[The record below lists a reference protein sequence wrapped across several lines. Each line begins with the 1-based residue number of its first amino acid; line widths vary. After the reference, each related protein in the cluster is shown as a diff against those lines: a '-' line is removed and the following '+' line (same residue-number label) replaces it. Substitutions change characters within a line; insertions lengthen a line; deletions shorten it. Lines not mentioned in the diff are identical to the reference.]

1 MMMWLLKE
9 LECKKDI
16 IKLLVFKVLN
26 VILGVGFALWMKK
39 TIDDVFVSSQLFL
52 YNAIIL
58 VIIILIQILTSSIV
72 YYLTHH
78 LEYNIEKKMKSMFF
92 MTILNK
98 EYQSVNE
105 YHSGELMNRY
115 ASDIT
120 KITQAISKQLPNM
133 ITMII
138 RIIVVLIVICMMS
151 PLLALLLCVGGL
163 MTIGCTLVIKKIL
176 KPMSQKVNQNDD
188 ILKAQVQESLES
200 LLVIHSFRCE
210 TSINEIHQDK
220 LNNYIEAQ
228 LQKSNFMNVLETALS
243 LAIQA
248 AYAIAFLWSVYGVM
262 NQSLSVGSISA
273 MISLVGQIK
282 NPFVGISMTLPQM
295 IILNTHIERMK
306 DFIVDHHITQPKD
319 DGDKYQNL
327 KSICFEH
334 VSFAYKDKEVLKDF
348 HLTIHKNE
356 TIAFVGY
363 SGVGK
368 TTVLKLLMNLHPI
381 DKGRIYL
388 QLEKEQIDIHELGEG
403 LITYVPQDYGLMSG
417 SIQEIV
423 AFGCKDIDEHK
434 VQWACEKA
442 CIHQE
447 IMQLKDGYNT
457 ILKEQGKSLSGGQM
471 QRLALAR
478 AIYSECPIMLLDE
491 VTSSLHP
498 TLEQQIIQSLQTL
511 QDKTI
516 IIVTHRKEV
525 LEICDRMID
534 FDEVQL

>member
-16 IKLLVFKVLN
+16 IKLLVFKILN
-26 VILGVGFALWMKK
+26 VILGVIFALWMKK
-39 TIDDVFVSSQLFL
+39 IIDDVFVSSQLFF

-58 VIIILIQILTSSIV
+58 IGIILIQIISSSIV

-78 LEYNIEKKMKSMFF
+78 LEYKIEKKMKSMFF

-98 EYQSVNE
+98 EYQKIND

-120 KITQAISKQLPNM
+120 KITQAMSKQFPNM

-138 RIIVVLIVICMMS
+138 RIIVVFIVIGMIAPS
-151 PLLALLLCVGGL
+151 LAILLCVGGL
-163 MTIGCTLVIKKIL
+163 GTIGCTLIIKKIL

-200 LLVIHSFRCE
+200 LLIIHSFRCE
-210 TSINEIHQDK
+210 TSMNEIHQEK
-220 LNNYIEAQ
+220 LNKYIEAQ
-228 LQKSNFMNVLETALS
+228 LQKSNFMNILETALS
-243 LAIQA
+243 LAIHA
-248 AYAIAFLWSVYGVM
+248 AYVIAFLWTVYGVM
-262 NQSLSVGSISA
+262 NNVLSIGSISA

-295 IILNTHIERMK
+295 IVLNTHIERMK
-306 DFIVDHHITQPKD
+306 DFIKDHHITLPKD
-319 DGDKYQNL
+319 DRDQYQSL

-334 VSFAYKDKEVLKDF
+334 VSFAYKDKEVLNDF
-348 HLTIHKNE
+348 NLTIHKNE

-381 DKGRIYL
+381 PTGRIYL
-388 QLEKEQIDIHELGEG
+388 QLENEQIDIQEVGQG
-403 LITYVPQDYGLMSG
+403 LMTYVPQDYGLMSG
-417 SIQEIV
+417 SLKEIV
-423 AFGCKDIDEHK
+423 AFGCKDIDENK
-434 VQWACEKA
+434 VKWACEKA
-442 CIHQE
+442 CIHEE

-471 QRLALAR
+471 QRLSLAR

-498 TLEQQIIQSLQTL
+498 TLEQRMIQSLKTL
-511 QDKTI
+511 KDKTI

-534 FDEVQL
+534 FDEVVK